1 MDFYDYNIVSIGHT
15 SLDSDWI
22 IRDAH
27 WNDPK
32 YNISRCERIGIE
44 KTLEMNEICE
54 NDRKIHNKD
63 YYMNSLNPKMEKT
76 DLHFFF
82 WHVFSFSPLNTF
94 PIDTEFHVRKYEC
107 VKKDADLLT
116 ISKESH
122 KTSNFP
128 DKLYYA
134 SCGASIDELQLVLQ
148 FTIPCPVKPCDLP
161 KEYLSEIT
169 ELMDSKSHWICKTV
183 KWNKLYET
191 DSCVPFSGK
200 VARAYYLSEFISR
213 CENLI
218 NSKSREKQPEENPH
232 VSMRKKQK

>member
-22 IRDAH
+22 IRDAY
-27 WNDPK
+27 WDGLK
-32 YNISRCERIGIE
+32 SYGEKIWRINTE
-44 KTLEMNEICE
+44 KSLSEMVEIYK
-54 NDRKIHNKD
+54 NDRKIPNKD
-63 YYMNSLNPKMEKT
+63 YYMKSREPWIEET

-82 WHVFSFSPLNTF
+82 WHVFTFSPLNNL
-94 PIDTEFHVRKYEC
+94 PIDTEFHVRKYKCAKNVNMLSILKEN
-107 VKKDADLLT
+107 VKTCNIFDY
-116 ISKESH
+116 
-122 KTSNFP
+122 
-128 DKLYYA
+128 LYYTTD
-134 SCGASIDELQLVLQ
+134 GASLDELQLVSQ
-148 FTIPCPVKPCDLP
+148 YAIPCPVKQCDLP
-161 KEYLSEIT
+161 KEHLSEID
-169 ELMDSKSHWICKTV
+169 ELMSRKISQEKCY
-183 KWNKLYET
+183 KLQET